1 MNLEKQTC
9 PACGAPTQ
17 NSGQLC
23 ANCDAKQRDIFS
35 NPQNNNS
42 GGNGPANPPGDQTK
56 WIVCLLLCWFLGA
69 FGVHRFYTG
78 HIGIGIAQL
87 LTLGGCGI
95 WTIIDFIILVT
106 GNFKDSDGNPVRG

>member
-1 MNLEKQTC
+1 MNLEKNTC
-9 PACGAPTQ
+9 PACGAPTSNQ
-17 NSGQLC
+17 GQLC
-23 ANCDAKQRDIFS
+23 PACDARQRDIFA
-35 NPQNNNS
+35 NPQNNQGRS
-42 GGNGPANPPGDQTK
+42 GNGAPQGDQSK
-56 WIVCLLLCWFLGA
+56 WIICLLLCWFLGA

-106 GNFKDSDGNPVRG
+106 GNFKDSDGNPIKG